1 MNPKKKSST
10 LSLCKKLKHIK
21 DKALFTYIDSTEDLS
36 FLNKE
41 LLQKPYIG
49 VDTEFRRT
57 TKDNMRLALL
67 QVNDGEEI
75 YLIDSVKIAEPG
87 NHVSFLFSKS
97 VTKIFHSCKE
107 DLEAIFSWTNQ
118 EMVNIFD
125 TQLANSLLDGDFS
138 IGYQGL
144 VEQEIG
150 IVLNKDET
158 RSNWIRRPLSDSQL
172 KYAALD
178 VEYLI
183 YLYEAQVEELKS
195 NTKLE
200 WLNEE
205 IKRLMEVTFNPL
217 VHNDL
222 ERTITK
228 AEEKDLLIKLN
239 KIIERISKREKI
251 NPTLFFSKKAQKDFL
266 RMVFKDGLELACNQ
280 ITCWRSR
287 LIKED
292 VLNLLK

>member
-1 MNPKKKSST
+1 M
-10 LSLCKKLKHIK
+10 
-21 DKALFTYIDSTEDLS
+21 FTFVDSIEDLAY
-36 FLNKE
+36 LNKE
-41 LLQKPYIG
+41 LSQKPYLG

-57 TKDNMRLALL
+57 TKDNMKLALL
-67 QVNDGEEI
+67 QVNDDDET
-75 YLIDSVKIAEPG
+75 YLIDTILIEDPG
-87 NHVSFLFSKS
+87 SNADFLFSSS
-97 VTKIFHSCKE
+97 VIKIFHSCKE
-107 DLEAIFSWTNQ
+107 DLEAVFSWTKK

-125 TQLANSLLDGDFS
+125 TQIANSLLNGDFS

-144 VEQEIG
+144 VEQEMD
-150 IVLNKDET
+150 IVLNKNET

-183 YLYEAQVEELKS
+183 HLYKVQLEELI
-195 NTKLE
+195 NTTKLE
-200 WLNEE
+200 WHDQE
-205 IKRLMEVTFNPL
+205 IRRLTETTFNPL

-228 AEEKDLLIKLN
+228 AEEADLLLRFN
-239 KIIERISKREKI
+239 KVVQITSEKEKI

-266 RMVFKDGLELACNQ
+266 RLVFKVGIENACKE
-280 ITCWRSR
+280 ITPWRSQ

-292 VLNLLK
+292 ILNLLR